1 MELRAFA
8 EQVLFA
14 TSLEEKLRAPDT
26 ITDEHPGIALV
37 TPDAPSRPANLIFK
51 PHAAGKSEFPGLH
64 QLEKKSERGKLLHFF
79 GNHEL
84 LATELMALVLLKF
97 PTAPAAFRKGVLQT
111 LKDEQEHTRLYLER
125 MKSCGI
131 GFGELPVSGYF
142 WRCIAPMEHPIDYVA
157 GLCLTFEQANLDFA
171 RQFAKSFAAIGDNE
185 TSQLLEKIYREE
197 IGHVAYGLKW
207 FRRWKNPGENDWDA
221 FCRVLKFPLSP
232 QRAKG
237 LSLNVEGRRAAGFDA
252 QFIAEMNVYS
262 QSKGRTPS
270 VFVFNPFAEG
280 RIAEGKTFNPTKHQA
295 QLARDLENLPQFLC
309 RQDDIVLTSQKPSV
323 EFLSYIKSA
332 GFPLPEFLETKNVAE
347 LKARKLGSL
356 RPWAWGPDSFELLKP
371 LFASVTGEKRDDEKR
386 FNPEIA
392 QLYSKTWSTN
402 FLRKIIS
409 SKLREHDWLCG
420 ENEIGVVV
428 NSVEDAL
435 AVIAKTRARGHH
447 KIVVKEAFGVA
458 GSNAMRLFE
467 PDVLP
472 TQLRW
477 LENKFAHRHELVVEP
492 WLERDLDF
500 SAQLEMTANGLKLC
514 GYTGLQCDA
523 RGQFVANFAESHH
536 HKRIPAKIISLFAE
550 PKDISNRLL
559 EFYGEVFAALET
571 ELRKVE
577 FTGPIGIDA
586 FVYRAENGAVK
597 LKPIVEIN
605 PRYTMGRVLVELMRQ
620 TFQNSLGSFRLV
632 NAAQL
637 RAGGF
642 ESFPAYAQM
651 LAEKFPL
658 QLEGEPLP
666 RIRAG
671 ALCLNDPAT
680 AQVCLAV
687 FQVSYTATALGV

>member
-1 MELRAFA
+1 
-8 EQVLFA
+8 
-14 TSLEEKLRAPDT
+14 
-26 ITDEHPGIALV
+26 
-37 TPDAPSRPANLIFK
+37 
-51 PHAAGKSEFPGLH
+51 
-64 QLEKKSERGKLLHFF
+64 
-79 GNHEL
+79 
-84 LATELMALVLLKF
+84 
-97 PTAPAAFRKGVLQT
+97 
-111 LKDEQEHTRLYLER
+111 
-125 MKSCGI
+125 
-131 GFGELPVSGYF
+131 
-142 WRCIAPMEHPIDYVA
+142 
-157 GLCLTFEQANLDFA
+157 
-171 RQFAKSFAAIGDNE
+171 
-185 TSQLLEKIYREE
+185 
-197 IGHVAYGLKW
+197 
-207 FRRWKNPGENDWDA
+207 
-221 FCRVLKFPLSP
+221 
-232 QRAKG
+232 
-237 LSLNVEGRRAAGFDA
+237 
-252 QFIAEMNVYS
+252 
-262 QSKGRTPS
+262 
-270 VFVFNPFAEG
+270 
-280 RIAEGKTFNPTKHQA
+280 
-295 QLARDLENLPQFLC
+295 
-309 RQDDIVLTSQKPSV
+309 
-323 EFLSYIKSA
+323 
-332 GFPLPEFLETKNVAE
+332 
-347 LKARKLGSL
+347 
-356 RPWAWGPDSFELLKP
+356 
-371 LFASVTGEKRDDEKR
+371 
-386 FNPEIA
+386 
-392 QLYSKTWSTN
+392 
-402 FLRKIIS
+402 
-409 SKLREHDWLCG
+409 
-420 ENEIGVVV
+420 
-428 NSVEDAL
+428 
-435 AVIAKTRARGHH
+435 VIAKTRARGHH

-559 EFYGEVFAALET
+559 EFYGEVFSALEI
-571 ELRKVE
+571 ELRKLD

-642 ESFPAYAQM
+642 ENFPAYAQM

-687 FQVSYTATALGV
+687 FQVSRTATALGV